1 VTPSILSEHLA
12 LIVRVS
18 ACALKPVKANNS
30 AMVSIAAKRGID
42 MHFLNKCLSAVTQQ
56 MACLFCANDAEEQLN
71 KSLCIVCVEN
81 DLCGVFIAQML
92 VVEIVNLHS
101 A

>member
-1 VTPSILSEHLA
+1 
-12 LIVRVS
+12 
-18 ACALKPVKANNS
+18 
-30 AMVSIAAKRGID
+30 
-42 MHFLNKCLSAVTQQ
+42 

-71 KSLCIVCVEN
+71 KLLCIVCVEN

-101 A
+101 ARMLRRNIFKDIRGFG